1 MKNKNWGMVI
11 SDWGLGTGNSG
22 MGNRLTTQNSKL
34 KNSRPLFT
42 ICYLLFAFYLTAC
55 NRPITNSD
63 GSMGL
68 PILLA
73 KPSYPIDVFFKNQT
87 LDRNYESL
95 GAVKVE
101 KEVML
106 STKQTTKQGRMVNRG
121 NDEEQKRALLD
132 QLILQG
138 LGMGANAII
147 NVNYKYYT
155 AATYQGFSME
165 GIAVKYKKEGE

>member
-1 MKNKNWGMVI
+1 MVI
-11 SDWGLGTGNSG
+11 SNWGLGTGNWG
-22 MGNRLTTQNSKL
+22 MGNRLTTQNSRL
-34 KNSRPLFT
+34 T
-42 ICYLLFAFYLTAC
+42 IYYLLFAFCLTAC

-165 GIAVKYKKEGE
+165 GVAVKYKKEGE